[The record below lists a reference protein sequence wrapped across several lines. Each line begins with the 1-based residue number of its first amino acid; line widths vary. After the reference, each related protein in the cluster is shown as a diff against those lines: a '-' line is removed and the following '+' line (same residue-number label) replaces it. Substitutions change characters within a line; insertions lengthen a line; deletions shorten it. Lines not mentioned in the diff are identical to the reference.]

1 MFELMQGD
9 CLELMNQI
17 PDGSVDMVLCDLP
30 YGTTQNKWDSVIPF
44 EALWAEYRRIRK
56 PSAAIIL
63 TAAQPFTSALIMSNV
78 EEFKYSWIWRKSKP
92 TGHLNAKK
100 QPMRNTEDVTVFYRH
115 QCLYSPQG
123 VRDTDVM
130 VSRTNRG
137 NYGECSKTTRQTVTG
152 YPTTLL
158 EFATENGTHPT
169 QKPVALMEYLIR
181 TYTNEGD
188 TVLDNTMGSGTT
200 GVACANTGRKF
211 IGIEMDA
218 GYFEI
223 AQKRIVGA
231 ISAKDLADV
240 LSEVSDQ
247 SEAMS

>member
-1 MFELMQGD
+1 MFELMKGD
-9 CLELMNQI
+9 CLELMKRI
-17 PDGSVDMVLCDLP
+17 PDNSVDMILCDLP
-30 YGTTQNKWDSVIPF
+30 YGTTQNKWDAVIPF

-181 TYTNEGD
+181 TYTHEGM
-188 TVLDNTMGSGTT
+188 TILDNCMGSGTT
-200 GVACANTGRKF
+200 GAACANTGRNF
-211 IGIEMDA
+211 IGIEMDEK
-218 GYFEI
+218 YFEI
-223 AQKRIVGA
+223 AKNRVE
-231 ISAKDLADV
+231 SAYSKNELEE
-240 LSEVSDQ
+240 LK
-247 SEAMS
+247 